1 MLIKFT
7 IILAGE
13 KRMNLQEFALEITLR
28 IQRELKR
35 QKKKEKKKVGAMVL
49 KIDGGDASR
58 GLPSS

>member
-35 QKKKEKKKVGAMVL
+35 QKKREKK
-49 KIDGGDASR
+49 GGCNGSKNR
-58 GLPSS
+58 WR

>member
-35 QKKKEKKKVGAMVL
+35 QKKTKKRWVQWF
-49 KIDGGDASR
+49 
-58 GLPSS
+58 

>member
-35 QKKKEKKKVGAMVL
+35 QKKTKKKVGAMVL